1 MSLKARATGTFN
13 WIVGSAE
20 AAKRIL
26 IVDDNP
32 AIHRD
37 FRKILCSEPPDA
49 RLLDLERDLFGSS
62 TTAAPT
68 RPGGYQV
75 SFANAGQAGLN
86 LVQRAVASG
95 QPFMMA
101 FVDMRMPGWD
111 GIETILQ
118 LWKVQPSLEVAI
130 CSAYMDYSWHDV
142 IARLGRPGLRLL
154 KKPWAS
160 GEVLAVAQELCSR
173 AQSRSLDAAR
183 R

>member
-1 MSLKARATGTFN
+1 
-13 WIVGSAE
+13 VGSIE
-20 AAKRIL
+20 TVKRIL
-26 IVDDNP
+26 IVDDNA

-37 FRKILCSEPPDA
+37 FRKILCGESPAAGGLSE
-49 RLLDLERDLFGSS
+49 LDHDLFEAT
-62 TTAAPT
+62 TTAAPV
-68 RPGGYQV
+68 RAGGYQV
-75 SFANAGQAGLN
+75 SFASDGQAALGL
-86 LVQRAVASG
+86 VRRAVAGG

-154 KKPWAS
+154 QKPWAS
-160 GEVLAVAQELCSR
+160 GDVLAIAQELCSR
-173 AQSRSLDAAR
+173 AHSRLPAASR
-183 R
+183 AR